1 MGLVVATGNVG
12 THLEQEPDEAEMFV
26 SRDAGRSWS
35 RVMEGSAAYDIG
47 TICVCIYIYAY
58 IFTICM
64 YIYTKMCTHI
74 CVSRDADWPC
84 IRVMEG
90 SAAYDID
97 HN

>member
-47 TICVCIYIYAY
+47 TICVYIYIYMRIYSQYICIYIQR
-58 IFTICM
+58 C
-64 YIYTKMCTHI
+64 IYI
-74 CVSRDADWPC
+74 CVCHGMRIGRASESWKGLLRM
-84 IRVMEG
+84 I
-90 SAAYDID
+90 
-97 HN
+97 